1 VFVCPTIVYNTDVST
16 IPTTASVL
24 LMSLC
29 LMMDSSLAENTY
41 YVATTG
47 NNTNT
52 GLSTNTAFATLQ
64 HAADI
69 VNAGDSVIV
78 LAGRYVGV
86 RIERS
91 GTPDHPITFRPQ
103 LGARVV
109 LDTKSPAEKRDGIL
123 EVETFSGNG
132 IVSHVIVEGFEVVGA
147 ERYGVDVR
155 STQFV
160 TIRGLTVSNAT
171 VSGIFTPF
179 SHDITIE
186 NNTCAYNGEHGIY
199 HNNSADRFI
208 IRGNHLFENTYSG
221 LHMNGDISVPPP
233 DGLPWVWDGLLS
245 DGIVENNLIHE
256 NGTGGAGINM
266 DGVVRTIIRNNVLY
280 ATPNNS
286 GIAVFGIDGALASQQ
301 NMFLNNV
308 VLMAQNSGWCLNI
321 GHGAISN
328 IVFNNIFFHPSNAD
342 GSILIH
348 ASALEGFECDY
359 NNVKNRF
366 SADGDNSRVD
376 LSTWRA
382 LGFDT
387 HSTVST
393 PVNIFVSHTT
403 RDYHLRTGS
412 PAIESATVH
421 TAARLDRDGVSR
433 PLDGDNNGLPL
444 GDIGAYEYIHATAN
458 TDGDAHTDAM
468 EQIAGT
474 DATNAMSVLQVSSV
488 AATNSSVILV
498 WDSVAG
504 RRYSIYEAPD
514 PATFTPSD
522 TNIEATPPRNVFTTS
537 PTNGATR
544 FFRLGVTQSP

>member
-1 VFVCPTIVYNTDVST
+1 MRAAHHTIGIRTLRTIIFGGMWTNAQGYRSEKAISCAGCCHSEGWKARMMGFEACGVGIAKIFSAARWVVLSPNQCLVAHFQPSCVFVGLVIVYNSDVS
-16 IPTTASVL
+16 INRITASVL
-24 LMSLC
+24 LVSFGV
-29 LMMDSSLAENTY
+29 MMDCSLAANAY

-47 NNTNT
+47 SDTNT
-52 GLSTNTAFATLQ
+52 GLSTNDAFATLQ
-64 HAADI
+64 HAADT

-78 LAGRYVGV
+78 LAGRYVGA

-103 LGARVV
+103 VGARVV
-109 LDTKSPAEKRDGIL
+109 LDTKSPAEKRDGII

-132 IVSHVIVEGFEVVGA
+132 IVSHVVVEGFEVVGA

-208 IRGNHLFENTYSG
+208 IRGNHLFKNTFAG
-221 LHMNGDISVPPP
+221 LHMNGDISVAPP

-301 NMFLNNV
+301 NMILNNV
-308 VLMAQNSGWCLNI
+308 VLMALNSGWCLNI
-321 GHGAISN
+321 GHGA
-328 IVFNNIFFHPSNAD
+328 
-342 GSILIH
+342 
-348 ASALEGFECDY
+348 
-359 NNVKNRF
+359 
-366 SADGDNSRVD
+366 
-376 LSTWRA
+376 
-382 LGFDT
+382 
-387 HSTVST
+387 
-393 PVNIFVSHTT
+393 
-403 RDYHLRTGS
+403 
-412 PAIESATVH
+412 
-421 TAARLDRDGVSR
+421 
-433 PLDGDNNGLPL
+433 
-444 GDIGAYEYIHATAN
+444 
-458 TDGDAHTDAM
+458 
-468 EQIAGT
+468 
-474 DATNAMSVLQVSSV
+474 MSVLQVSSV
-488 AATNSSVILV
+488 ATTNTSVILT
-498 WDSVAG
+498 WDSVHG
-504 RRYSIYEAPD
+504 RKYTIHEGRN

-522 TNIEATPPRNVFTTS
+522 TNIEATPPINVYTTS
-537 PTNGATR
+537 PTNSATR
-544 FFRLGVTQSP
+544 FYRLGVTQSP